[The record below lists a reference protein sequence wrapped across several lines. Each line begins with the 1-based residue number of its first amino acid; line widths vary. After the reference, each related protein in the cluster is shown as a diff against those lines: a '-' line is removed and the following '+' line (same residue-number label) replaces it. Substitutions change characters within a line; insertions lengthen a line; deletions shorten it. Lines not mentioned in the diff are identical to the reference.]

1 MEIAI
6 LIIVSLNLLFCLE
19 QSGELGKLDTKVSTL
34 YLSLTKGK
42 SDTEESTDGDQRS

>member
-19 QSGELGKLDTKVSTL
+19 QSGELGKLDKRLAVWEA
-34 YLSLTKGK
+34 KGK
-42 SDTEESTDGDQRS
+42 SATEESTDGDQRS